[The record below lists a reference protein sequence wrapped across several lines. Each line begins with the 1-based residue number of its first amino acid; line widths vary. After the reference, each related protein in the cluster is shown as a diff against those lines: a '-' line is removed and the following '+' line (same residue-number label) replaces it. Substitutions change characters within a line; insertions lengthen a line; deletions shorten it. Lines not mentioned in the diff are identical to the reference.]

1 MPYDQ
6 FEHEFREIVQL
17 IKLTRK
23 EKHSWIRGMS
33 FELGFLSPLFLV
45 VTRCRNRS
53 LCREVISMLRSMPDE
68 GAWEPELV
76 AVLAMWI
83 MEVEEDG
90 VVSETIPSTS
100 RAIVSRVS
108 DSSN

>member
-1 MPYDQ
+1 
-6 FEHEFREIVQL
+6 
-17 IKLTRK
+17 
-23 EKHSWIRGMS
+23 
-33 FELGFLSPLFLV
+33 
-45 VTRCRNRS
+45 
-53 LCREVISMLRSMPDE
+53 MPDE